1 MHTGTRKMIKLKIQY
16 KKVKDLTP
24 YAKNS
29 RKHSEAQVAQIA
41 ASIEKFGFNAPIL
54 LDGNNEIIAGHGRYE
69 AANLLNMPEVPT
81 IDLTHLSDD
90 EKRAYIIAD
99 NKIALNSEWDVQM
112 LGEELDYLMSTD
124 IDLGILGFSPDDLSR
139 FEDDK
144 DLAKLDEMSDDDD
157 EDMSDKATTVKE
169 KPAQELYP
177 LSVMLN
183 HDQREVVFKAL
194 RKAKQDKFLDTSGQA
209 IWLICKEYLDA

>member
-1 MHTGTRKMIKLKIQY
+1 MHMDIRKMTKLKIQY
-16 KKVKDLTP
+16 KKIKDLTP

-29 RKHSEAQVAQIA
+29 RKHSENQISQIA
-41 ASIEKFGFNAPIL
+41 KSIEKFGFNAPIL

-69 AANLLNMPEVPT
+69 AAKHLNLLEVPT

-124 IDLGILGFSPDDLSR
+124 IDIGILGFSADDLSR

-144 DLAKLDEMSDDDD
+144 DLARLDGMAEDD
-157 EDMSDKATTVKE
+157 EDMSDKPTVIKE
-169 KPAQELYP
+169 KPEQEMYP
-177 LSVMLN
+177 LSLMLD

-194 RKAKQDKFLDTSGQA
+194 RKAKQDNFLDTSGQA
-209 IWLICKEYLDA
+209 IWAICKEYLDA

>member
-1 MHTGTRKMIKLKIQY
+1 MTKLKIQY

-29 RKHSEAQVAQIA
+29 RKHSESQVAQIA

-69 AANLLNMPEVPT
+69 AAKNLNLLEVPT

-124 IDLGILGFSPDDLSR
+124 IDVGILGFSVDDLSR

-144 DLAKLDEMSDDDD
+144 DLARLDEMSDDEDD
-157 EDMSDKATTVKE
+157 EDMSDKPTLVKE

-177 LSVMLN
+177 LSVVLD
-183 HDQREVVFKAL
+183 HDQREVVFKAI

-209 IWLICKEYLDA
+209 IWVICKEYLDA